1 MPLEPRQIQLLR
13 ALTAKETLLREQGQP
28 PDFIFLQMPGPAFG
42 LKPDIDD
49 EEEIRPMEADFQDLE
64 AEGHLYLS
72 PGDSPTVLL
81 RLALTARGRAA
92 GALVTTQLAPSPL
105 SSAPPNAD
113 AILAWLRELS
123 TSAVGVSAM
132 ANGGALI
139 NEAIEAFGPEH
150 VESVALSLI
159 DLGGPGLLLFEDPAS
174 ATEGITDTDRI
185 RMATRFRLPAGTANR
200 TGSPAQQ
207 ITQIINA
214 ATAQVAAGDIHNYGS
229 FEELLDRLAED
240 LDHLT
245 DVDEETRDEA
255 RGILDKLRSA
265 SGKITVGAAASGG
278 GALIGALL
286 KQKLG
291 LP

>member
-13 ALTAKETLLREQGQP
+13 ALTAKEKLLREQGRP

-42 LKPDIDD
+42 LKPDVDG

-64 AEGHLYLS
+64 AEGHVRLS
-72 PGDSPTVLL
+72 PGDSPSVLL
-81 RLALTARGRAA
+81 RLTLTAQGRAA
-92 GALVTTQLAPSPL
+92 GALVTTQLSP
-105 SSAPPNAD
+105 PPLGSVPPTAD
-113 AILAWLRELS
+113 AVLAWLRELS
-123 TSAVGVSAM
+123 TSTAGASAM
-132 ANGGALI
+132 ANGGALL
-139 NEAIEAFGPEH
+139 NEAIKAFGSEH

-159 DLGGPGLLLFEDPAS
+159 DLGASGLLLFEDPA
-174 ATEGITDTDRI
+174 AAIEVTDADRI
-185 RMATRFRLPAGTANR
+185 GMATRFRLPAGTANR
-200 TGSPAQQ
+200 TEPPAQR

-229 FEELLDRLAED
+229 FEELLDLLAED

-245 DVDEETRDEA
+245 DIDEEARDEA

-265 SGKITVGAAASGG
+265 SSKVTVGAAASGG
-278 GALIGALL
+278 GALIAALL